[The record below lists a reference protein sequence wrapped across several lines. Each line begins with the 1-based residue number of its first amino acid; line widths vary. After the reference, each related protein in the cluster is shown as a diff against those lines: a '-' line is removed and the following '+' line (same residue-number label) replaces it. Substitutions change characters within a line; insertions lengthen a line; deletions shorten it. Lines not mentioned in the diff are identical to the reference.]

1 MGEVCIF
8 LKGERLSVGEL
19 VFKSILVGYPDGGL
33 VEDLP
38 WEDHVLWRFSRGD
51 ITHKR

>member
-1 MGEVCIF
+1 MNF
-8 LKGERLSVGEL
+8 KKGKRLGVFEL

-38 WEDHVLWRFSRGD
+38 WGDHVLRRVSRGVID
-51 ITHKR
+51 QKR